1 MTPRPR
7 LRSEIP
13 ICCASSIE
21 SLAEGLAI
29 FGADFRLIVS
39 NRRYAEM
46 LHPVADLIVP
56 GALWQDL
63 LRACAERRVYKR
75 LPTDVEEWIERMGRE
90 PWTRLQDVE
99 IEQTDGRTYSAS
111 YRPTNF
117 GGFVITRIDI
127 TERRRAEA
135 MIRDR
140 EALLATVLDTIPVA
154 IVMARRDDG
163 RIIYRSREAERQ
175 FPAEHSHAQNHF
187 VNAQDRFDYAAEVE
201 TRGQVSDYRVDL
213 RRADGSVYH
222 ASLSGRLVEYGGET
236 YVVSAIS
243 DISEILGKEELLRH
257 VVDSCPTPL
266 MMTKLTTGEVLFSSP
281 EARALFGD
289 PATSK
294 VLYVEPEAR
303 ERYVGELREKGA
315 VHEHLVELRKANGDC
330 FWSASSSR
338 LIRYRGE
345 DVIVAHMRDLTAQ
358 RAIEAELTAQRE
370 LVFQNEKLSA
380 MGELLA
386 GVAHELNNPLS
397 IVVGHAQML
406 LEDRTDPGP
415 RRHTEQIS
423 AAAERCARIVKTFL
437 TMARQQPAKTEVVS
451 INEIARAAAGVARYG
466 EVGNRTQVDCDLAP
480 RLPPI
485 VADPDQITQVVL
497 NLVINAEQAI
507 RASGHGDHIVIRSRL
522 APDGDAVVLEVED
535 NGPGIP
541 EEVRGRIFEPF
552 FTTKGVGEGTGIG
565 LALSHRIIHSHKG
578 EIRLDPGFRGGTRFR
593 VTLPATPGAQAAA
606 AVAAP
611 SQVGSG
617 PARILIVDDEAEVAQ
632 LNGEILARRG
642 YEVDVTSNVREALA
656 LLRGARYDLV
666 VSDLNMPDLD
676 GRGLYEAIVAEFPD
690 LVARTAFVTGD
701 TMGRSSQT
709 FLEEARR
716 PFLEKPVS
724 PRELCDFVAGL
735 LAAPR

>member
-1 MTPRPR
+1 M
-7 LRSEIP
+7 
-13 ICCASSIE
+13 
-21 SLAEGLAI
+21 
-29 FGADFRLIVS
+29 
-39 NRRYAEM
+39 
-46 LHPVADLIVP
+46 
-56 GALWQDL
+56 
-63 LRACAERRVYKR
+63 
-75 LPTDVEEWIERMGRE
+75 
-90 PWTRLQDVE
+90 
-99 IEQTDGRTYSAS
+99 
-111 YRPTNF
+111 
-117 GGFVITRIDI
+117 
-127 TERRRAEA
+127 
-135 MIRDR
+135 
-140 EALLATVLDTIPVA
+140 
-154 IVMARRDDG
+154 
-163 RIIYRSREAERQ
+163 
-175 FPAEHSHAQNHF
+175 
-187 VNAQDRFDYAAEVE
+187 E

-222 ASLSGRLVEYGGET
+222 ASLSGRLVEHGGET

-257 VVDSCPTPL
+257 VVNSCPTPL
-266 MMTKLTTGEVLFSSP
+266 MMTKLMSGEVLFSSP
-281 EARALFGD
+281 EARGLFGD
-289 PATSK
+289 PETSK
-294 VLYVEPEAR
+294 VLYVEQEAR
-303 ERYVGELREKGA
+303 ERYARELREKGA
-315 VHEHLVELRKANGDC
+315 VHEYKVQLRKLSGES

-345 DVIVAHMRDLTAQ
+345 DVIVSHMRDLTAQ
-358 RAIEAELTAQRE
+358 MAIEDELTAQRE

-406 LEDRTDPGP
+406 LEDRADFAG

-437 TMARQQPAKTEVVS
+437 TMARQQPAKTEVVA

-485 VADPDQITQVVL
+485 IADPDQITQVVL

-507 RASGHGDHIVIRSRL
+507 RASGRGDHIVIRSRL
-522 APDGDAVVLEVED
+522 APAGDAVVLEVED

-593 VTLPATPGAQAAA
+593 VTLPATPGAQGAAA
-606 AVAAP
+606 AAAA

-642 YEVDVTSNVREALA
+642 YEVDVTSSVREALEM
-656 LLRGARYDLV
+656 LRGARYDLV

-676 GRGLYEAIVAEFPD
+676 GRGLYEAIVAQFPE

-735 LAAPR
+735 LAASREGEV

>member
-1 MTPRPR
+1 M
-7 LRSEIP
+7 
-13 ICCASSIE
+13 
-21 SLAEGLAI
+21 
-29 FGADFRLIVS
+29 V
-39 NRRYAEM
+39 
-46 LHPVADLIVP
+46 
-56 GALWQDL
+56 Q
-63 LRACAERRVYKR
+63 
-75 LPTDVEEWIERMGRE
+75 
-90 PWTRLQDVE
+90 
-99 IEQTDGRTYSAS
+99 
-111 YRPTNF
+111 
-117 GGFVITRIDI
+117 
-127 TERRRAEA
+127 
-135 MIRDR
+135 
-140 EALLATVLDTIPVA
+140 
-154 IVMARRDDG
+154 
-163 RIIYRSREAERQ
+163 
-175 FPAEHSHAQNHF
+175 
-187 VNAQDRFDYAAEVE
+187 
-201 TRGQVSDYRVDL
+201 
-213 RRADGSVYH
+213 
-222 ASLSGRLVEYGGET
+222 
-236 YVVSAIS
+236 
-243 DISEILGKEELLRH
+243 
-257 VVDSCPTPL
+257 
-266 MMTKLTTGEVLFSSP
+266 
-281 EARALFGD
+281 
-289 PATSK
+289 
-294 VLYVEPEAR
+294 
-303 ERYVGELREKGA
+303 
-315 VHEHLVELRKANGDC
+315 LRKLNGES

-345 DVIVAHMRDLTAQ
+345 DVIVSHMRDLTAQ
-358 RAIEAELTAQRE
+358 MAIEDELTAQRE

-406 LEDRTDPGP
+406 LEDRTDPAG

-507 RASGHGDHIVIRSRL
+507 RASGRGDHIVIRTRL
-522 APDGDAVVLEVED
+522 APAGDAVVLEVED

-593 VTLPATPGAQAAA
+593 VTLPATPGAQGAAA
-606 AVAAP
+606 AAAP

-642 YEVDVTSNVREALA
+642 YEVDVTSSVREALEM
-656 LLRGARYDLV
+656 LRGARYDLV

-676 GRGLYEAIVAEFPD
+676 GRGLYEAIVARVPRARRAHGLRDRRHHGPQLAD
-690 LVARTAFVTGD
+690 LPRGGAPAVPG
-701 TMGRSSQT
+701 
-709 FLEEARR
+709 EARLAARALRLRRR
-716 PFLEKPVS
+716 PPRRGRLGDLACRQAVRRCAGSGRKRARAMSSATAPGQRPRARRRRAPRAASPAGRRAS
-724 PRELCDFVAGL
+724 PRRPPASGR
-735 LAAPR
+735 AARGPPR